1 MYHNSPNEG
10 WKEKKVTRVP
20 AYAYLLDRAYTN
32 INVFLKEH
40 LLLCF
45 CQIVA
50 SVQCDIRQRPI
61 ILWYILSTVQIAFN
75 FK

>member
-32 INVFLKEH
+32 INVFLKQH
-40 LLLCF
+40 L
-45 CQIVA
+45 
-50 SVQCDIRQRPI
+50 R
-61 ILWYILSTVQIAFN
+61 LSIFVR
-75 FK
+75 